1 MRKTEVIEKEDY
13 KMKTRI
19 KKETFVKR
27 VREARAILMG
37 LGLISP
43 DGSGNIGIEWI
54 MTFLSLL
61 KDDRIKIVD

>member
-1 MRKTEVIEKEDY
+1 
-13 KMKTRI
+13 MKIRI

-27 VREARAILMG
+27 VREARVILME

-43 DGSGNIGIEWI
+43 DGSGYPKIEWI